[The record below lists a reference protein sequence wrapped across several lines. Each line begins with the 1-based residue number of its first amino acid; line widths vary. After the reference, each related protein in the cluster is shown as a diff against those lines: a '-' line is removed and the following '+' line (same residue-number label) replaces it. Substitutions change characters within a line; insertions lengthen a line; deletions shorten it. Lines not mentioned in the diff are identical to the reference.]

1 MKPPGVPA
9 DPEWERLS
17 ALIDQALDLPLA
29 QREGWLHALAGA
41 DAELR
46 PRLQA
51 LLARVAQAER
61 LGFLAEPAA
70 VTMAGEGARSASHA
84 VSAQV
89 GPWRLLELLG
99 VGGMGEVWRARRSD
113 DMVERD
119 VALKLPLP
127 DLLSGGL
134 IERFARERTILA
146 SLEHRWIAR
155 LYDAGI
161 ADTGSPWLAME
172 YVDGVPITVH
182 CESHALGVAPRL
194 LLVQQACDALQ
205 HAHNRLVIHRDIKPG
220 NMLVT
225 PAGEL
230 RLLDFGIAQMLSP
243 DPLAPRSELTHATVA
258 AMTPGHAAPEQV
270 RGEPASTATDVYS
283 LGVVLYR
290 LLCGS
295 SPHQPVNQTTAALER
310 AVLDADPAPP
320 SQRVA
325 AGGLQRQLRGDLD
338 AIALKALERDPK
350 RRYQTAAALHDEIAR
365 HLAGLPVLA
374 RPQSRAYRAS
384 RFIARH
390 GWALTGGALTVLAL
404 VSGTAV
410 ALLQAREA
418 RIEAARSNAMYR
430 FVLDLFNPDGKA
442 AVDPSIKDRKVSEV
456 IADAA
461 TRAGQA
467 LGDVPQAREQLLVN
481 LTELTHGLGMPDEAE
496 RLRQQRLQL
505 ARAAHGDDSDA
516 VLAIQAERVRPLQNA
531 GQTEQALA
539 LAEASLAV
547 CEMRRCADITLAA
560 LLAAAGEVGK
570 LVHPAPWSVER
581 ERLERA
587 MALYSKTGRP
597 ADALADGLDSL
608 IAIYINTGQEAR
620 AEALSVQ
627 ALETARALYGENGW
641 VTGRWKEDLG
651 DILRARGRPAA
662 AAQMQREAIATMDAQ
677 WGARSLMA
685 SRTRLQLVTTLTPS
699 IYRDEAVR
707 AALAAS
713 EALRLPQNAGETHLR
728 AWAQEASTTL
738 DARRGRALPVILS
751 CRRALANLNGNPSAL
766 QMLRS
771 CAEIANAVRAPTAA
785 EWTNQLSALVRDEYG
800 DVPSARWVRLIAEAE
815 SAESRGN
822 LVQARERLDAAWPI
836 RPPGRL
842 DLAAR
847 WSYASA
853 INVCAATE
861 SQADAVSLVRL
872 HDALGQVGAALDA
885 LPVGDDAPF
894 YGEARAL
901 LLEARARLLT
911 RTGQPADAATDLR
924 QALAL
929 RETLDDTRQSIWME
943 RTLKALLQAQ
953 RQLGDATASAQT
965 SQRLQQLAGEQGGL
979 AIARMR

>member
-1 MKPPGVPA
+1 MKSPGVPA
-9 DPEWERLS
+9 GPEWERLS
-17 ALIDQALDLPLA
+17 ALIDQVLDLPIA
-29 QREGWLHALAGA
+29 QRDGWLLALTGA
-41 DAELR
+41 DAEVR

-51 LLARVAQAER
+51 LLARMAQAER

-70 VTMAGEGARSASHA
+70 VTMAGEEARSASHT
-84 VSAQV
+84 VGAQV
-89 GPWRLLELLG
+89 GPWRLIDLLG

-127 DLLSGGL
+127 DLLRGGL

-146 SLEHRWIAR
+146 SLEHRLIAR

-172 YVDGVPITVH
+172 HVDGVPITVY
-182 CESHALGVAPRL
+182 CESHALGVVPRL
-194 LLVQQACDALQ
+194 LLVQQACEALQ

-230 RLLDFGIAQMLSP
+230 RLLDFGIAQLLSP
-243 DPLAPRSELTHATVA
+243 DPLAPRSELTHATVT

-270 RGEPASTATDVYS
+270 RGELASTATDVYS

-295 SPHQPVNQTTAALER
+295 SPHQPLNQTTAALER
-310 AVLDADPAPP
+310 AVLEEDPAPP

-325 AGGLQRQLRGDLD
+325 AGSLQRQLRGDID

-350 RRYQTAAALHDEIAR
+350 RRYPTAAALHDDIAR

-390 GWALTGGALTVLAL
+390 RWALTGGALTVLAL
-404 VSGTAV
+404 VGGTAV
-410 ALLQAREA
+410 ALLQARDA

-442 AVDPSIKDRKVSEV
+442 SVDPSIKNRKVSEV

-461 TRAGQA
+461 ARAGQA
-467 LGDVPQAREQLLVN
+467 LGEVPQAREQLLMN
-481 LTELTHGLGMPDEAE
+481 LTELTHGLGMSEEAE

-505 ARAAHGDDSDA
+505 ARAAHGDNSDA
-516 VLAIQAERVRPLQNA
+516 VLAVQAERVRPLLNA
-531 GQTEQALA
+531 GQTAQALA
-539 LAEASLAV
+539 LAEDSLAV
-547 CEMRRCADITLAA
+547 CEKRRCADLTLAA
-560 LLAAAGEVGK
+560 LLAAAGEVGQR
-570 LVHPAPWSVER
+570 VHPAPWSLER
-581 ERLERA
+581 DRLERA
-587 MALYSKTGRP
+587 MALFAKAGQP
-597 ADALADGLDSL
+597 ADTLADGLDSL

-627 ALETARALYGENGW
+627 ALRTARDLYGENGW

-651 DILRARGRPAA
+651 DVLRARGRPAA
-662 AAQMQREAIATMDAQ
+662 AAQMQREAIATMNVQ
-677 WGARSLMA
+677 WGERSFMTA
-685 SRTRLQLVTTLTPS
+685 RTRLQLVATLTPS

-707 AALAAS
+707 NALAAS
-713 EALRLPQNAGETHLR
+713 EALQLPQNAGETYLR
-728 AWAQEASTTL
+728 AWAQEASITL

-751 CRRALANLNGNPSAL
+751 CRGALAQLKGNPSAL
-766 QMLRS
+766 QILRS
-771 CAEIANAVRAPTAA
+771 CAEIANAVHAPVAA

-815 SAESRGN
+815 LAESRGD
-822 LVQARERLDAAWPI
+822 LMQARERLDAAWPI

-847 WSYASA
+847 WIYAST
-853 INVCAATE
+853 ITVCAATE
-861 SQADAVSLVRL
+861 GQTGAASPDRLV
-872 HDALGQVGAALDA
+872 DALTQVRAALDA
-885 LPVGDDAPF
+885 FPAGDDAPF
-894 YGEARAL
+894 FGEARAL

-911 RTGQPADAATDLR
+911 RTARPADAVSDLR
-924 QALAL
+924 QVLAL
-929 RETLDDTRQSIWME
+929 RETLDDTRQSIWIQ
-943 RTLKALLQAQ
+943 RTLQALLQAQ
-953 RQLGDATASAQT
+953 RQLGDPTASAQT
-965 SQRLQQLAGEQGGL
+965 TDRLQRLAVGQAGL
-979 AIARMR
+979 ALAKMR